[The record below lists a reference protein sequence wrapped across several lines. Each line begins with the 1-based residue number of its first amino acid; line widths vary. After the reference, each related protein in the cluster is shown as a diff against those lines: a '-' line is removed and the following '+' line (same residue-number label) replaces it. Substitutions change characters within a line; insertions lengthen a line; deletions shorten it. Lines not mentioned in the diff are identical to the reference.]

1 MGYALVT
8 NDQGIEEYQWVPDE
22 EEKLQSI
29 TAGSAATPKTK
40 PKTFGE
46 MQSDLAGALA
56 ADKDDDLLEGTAKTA
71 GRILQNAVVGGVQE
85 LSDTVRDLGEWS
97 GIAPEGTGT
106 TAEEQ
111 NKGIIGLGE
120 WKPVKADN
128 EQAYLK
134 GVEDFSTV
142 VVQFALEWVA
152 LSKILKGANWML
164 KGSKI
169 PALSKTGHTL
179 SKVGQFEKT
188 VQSYAG
194 AKSALVLGKAGV
206 PRGATALIAN
216 KAIAP
221 VAGAAYNASV
231 NPKGMAIDF
240 AGFNQWDGRLM
251 DLAANSEWF
260 GWVSN
265 LPGAQALITD
275 PDDTAMEG
283 RFKNIIEGWAIDFNL
298 GGLIKGWKARP
309 TDNAR
314 LIVEVTKGKGYAQQ
328 LTEAIAKFGEDSLEA
343 AAIREKITATGEK
356 IANNPIIQQIQK
368 AEQIPGRI
376 YDAVTGTNKPIPKE
390 GPIKVESGA
399 TSEIYPKGTPLPKGA
414 DSFTGVDEA
423 AFNKSMAH
431 LPVKQRAKILA
442 AIRAKQGRN
451 VKELWPFGK
460 SPDVDPTEMAE
471 IRKGNIQLT
480 PQIRQSLEAYRK
492 ASMDEFPGVKEQ
504 FEALENV
511 GKEPPKPAKG
521 EFYEVVDGKKRQT
534 AAAKKWNKWNR
545 ERKKIEGWNEADNKW
560 MTAGIREDFIQWQE
574 LDQRL
579 AELISQPD
587 GTWFSSMEPSFARAL
602 GEEFIE
608 PNPQIMQSIMQA
620 DQILE
625 NALPDIANAPLK
637 SFETN
642 TKRVA
647 LGKGM
652 AGLRGVEYLKKRI
665 RNAKNVNK
673 DDLQDVIAFL
683 DLLDESYFKDVSFDR
698 VRRTGDN
705 PTMGGR
711 VAEDPQKRGPMGQF
725 DFTTKVVQIR
735 SDIIE
740 SEELTRTMVHE
751 LWHSLSRFLP
761 NKSLSKLKKE
771 FIREKK
777 KYRNSLDKV
786 EKAYFDAGRYTEEA
800 YRYKDID
807 EYFAETMLGEF
818 MDYLDIRDN
827 LAPEGSLKR
836 IGQELTI
843 IFGNIMAS
851 VKSKLG
857 IAQTKKIFNDYL
869 YKRNL
874 QFRRTVTL
882 EAQEMLDKVA
892 SGDMG
897 FLRTLLDNEVDN
909 MGIKNLPEFP
919 DEGGV
924 PKDGDGV
931 VGRDV
936 NKNELKSIVDN
947 LVENARRIEAGEI
960 TEQELINDVVN
971 IASAGKRKL
980 KYGPL
985 DDLSLGSIF
994 KVISDVHSRLAATG
1008 LPNLNTQALMDDEIL
1023 KAQQYGLNAEQTRLF
1038 AENVGKFFSGNEINI
1053 RNLHNLR
1060 LLTVAMGQAAGTKAA
1075 NVMNAMNIGEI
1086 NWNQQAKELEKAV
1099 LDGVATFRL
1108 YQTWTRGLAQQLQS
1122 TQAIIRTTE
1131 GIRINTDPIE
1141 AIAKADA
1148 DVKAAG
1154 NNIDNP
1160 DAQSLLKVL
1169 PSDVINALET
1179 GQWTPGAK
1187 AQFVEFAKT
1196 VADESFAP
1204 GQGIGTIDKIMRAP
1218 ASPIVKPKTS
1228 TAIEGMGE
1236 LLSGR
1241 PATGIPDHGKAD
1253 LLGRTLA
1260 TMKVSSIL
1268 SAPITWSIQTGIP
1281 LTRLLMEPALDL
1293 FNHTLRVPEGGV
1305 IPIDIESGLS
1315 RLPITAVWYR
1325 QIVAESIGALRLGK
1339 MSFEH
1344 GQSYF
1349 DAYRHSGAFD
1359 INTNQNL
1366 VDLVHNTERGKAIN
1380 LPEKRGAYNLNEME
1394 FAKHINNSNV
1404 QTALNAFWKV
1414 ATFDIRAQGAIETF
1428 QKALAG
1434 NSFLYAMGVEEG
1446 LEQAAREGI
1455 GGREAWEFAEQWAK
1469 AKVDYF
1475 SHDAIVNGKEVTGA
1489 INSHPAA
1496 LKIGR
1501 MLTFTDDIRAKME
1514 MRSFG
1519 YGQELAREVGID
1531 PKDFDGINKF
1541 AQDYKNGAVDPR
1553 RTDAG
1558 ARAASI
1564 YEKFRGGE
1572 RNLPGEGM
1580 ETPVITGGWS
1590 WLPGKWSQIQAA
1602 KHGWIATMIQ
1612 PFVRSPSE
1620 ITKQA
1625 FRTMPGLNMT
1635 VDTFYRDLYDESSF
1649 FKNHWKSEV
1658 AIGAASLTAV
1668 WSMLQNENFE
1678 WTGQGPLN
1686 GDARNLWQS
1695 AGKQPLSFRKKFIND
1710 EGEEQWSPWLSYRAY
1725 EPLAMIFSM
1734 AADIKDLSAN
1744 LTQQQRDQLQYAS
1757 TVQIAAQVLTGQLRS
1772 SYYQGI
1778 SDFLDVVMPSGF
1790 GKVSPQPG
1798 EIGKLERYFQ
1808 KQIFSVAPMS
1818 SRMRSMTQIIDPVKR
1833 TLPELAVRKEVD
1845 PAVGYGKEGE
1855 VWEWPGDEQ
1864 NPGGGAYGF
1873 KETGV
1878 ASSSLGPLTRLATN
1892 LINEFKRNTPFWS
1905 KELPA
1910 RRNWITGEPLYNPG
1924 FLGDEH
1930 MPFDEEPWF
1939 TQLTSAFVLT
1949 SLPMIYAFTPVLGS
1963 MPQVVGRKGH
1973 ELTAKKNYVM
1983 HELMRLRGY
1992 GSSFLPPGP
2001 DDLQRG
2007 VTLSAAAYE
2016 QYIFYIAQT
2025 PHPDTGLTLWEA
2037 LFREMNTKTYK
2048 AIKPDQF
2055 GDQYVSSPRTEILTK
2070 IITEYKRLGK
2080 SYFMTDPKN
2089 PYILEVLEERARQNA
2104 ETNARDQAIMF
2115 GVDQDGNQ
2123 TTGSTR
2129 SVTATEYTQQ
2139 LNR

>member
-1 MGYALVT
+1 MGLTLVEKEDGTQVYEYLEEQEELQLEKSTNKFGDVLSGAQRNLSEAL
-8 NDQGIEEYQWVPDE
+8 
-22 EEKLQSI
+22 S
-29 TAGSAATPKTK
+29 
-40 PKTFGE
+40 
-46 MQSDLAGALA
+46 
-56 ADKDDDLLEGTAKTA
+56 ADKDDNLLEGTLKTG
-71 GRILQNAVVGGVQE
+71 GRLLQNAVVGGVQE

-111 NKGIIGLGE
+111 DKGILGFGE

-128 EQAYLK
+128 EQAYLR
-134 GVEDFSTV
+134 GVEDFSTG

-152 LSKILKGANWML
+152 LSKVLRGANWML

-188 VQSYAG
+188 VQGYAG
-194 AKSALVLGKAGV
+194 AKSAVLLGKAGV
-206 PRGATALIAN
+206 PKGATALIAN

-231 NPKGMAIDF
+231 NPKGMAVDF

-260 GWVSN
+260 GWVAN
-265 LPGAQALITD
+265 IPGAQALMTD

-283 RFKNIIEGWAIDFNL
+283 RFKSVIEGWAIDFNL

-314 LIVEVTKGKGYAQQ
+314 LIIEVTKGKGYAQQ
-328 LTEAIAKFGEDSLEA
+328 LTEAITKFGEDSIEA

-356 IANNPIIQQIQK
+356 IANNPIIKQIEN
-368 AEQIPGRI
+368 AEQIPE
-376 YDAVTGTNKPIPKE
+376 YKS
-390 GPIKVESGA
+390 PIKVDPSA
-399 TSEIYPKGTPLPKGA
+399 TSEIYPEGTPLPKGA
-414 DSFTGVDEA
+414 DSFTGADEA

-431 LPVKQRAKILA
+431 LPVEERAKILA
-442 AIRAKQGRN
+442 AIRAKEGRS

-460 SPDVDPTEMAE
+460 SPDVDPAEMAE

-480 PQIRQSLEAYRK
+480 PQVRQSLEAYRK

-504 FEALENV
+504 YEALENV

-521 EFYEVVDGKKRQT
+521 QFYEVVDGKKRQT

-545 ERKKIEGWNEADNKW
+545 ERKKIEGWNEADNQA
-560 MTAGIREDFIQWQE
+560 MSPAMREDFIQWQE
-574 LDQRL
+574 LDQKL

-602 GEEFIE
+602 SEEFVE
-608 PNPQIMQSIMQA
+608 PNPQIMQAIMQT
-620 DQILE
+620 DQIIE
-625 NALPDIANAPLK
+625 NALPDIGGNAPLK
-637 SFETN
+637 PFETN
-642 TKRVA
+642 TKRVE

-652 AGLRGVEYLKKRI
+652 EGLRGVEYLKKRI

-698 VRRTGDN
+698 VRRTGDS
-705 PTMGGR
+705 PATGGK
-711 VAEDPQKRGPMGQF
+711 VDKDSPMGQF
-725 DFTTKVVQIR
+725 DFTTKIVQIR

-740 SEELTRTMVHE
+740 GEELTRTMVHE

-786 EKAYFDAGRYTEEA
+786 DKAYFDAERFTEEA
-800 YRYKDID
+800 YRYKNLD
-807 EYFAETMLGEF
+807 EYFAETMLDEF
-818 MDYLDIRDN
+818 KDYLDIRDS

-836 IGQELTI
+836 IGQEIAI

-874 QFRRTVTL
+874 NFRRTVPL
-882 EAQEMLDKVA
+882 EAQETLDKIA

-897 FLRTLLDNEVDN
+897 VLSSLLDNEVDN

-1008 LPNLNTQALMDDEIL
+1008 LPTLNTQALMDDEVL

-1038 AENVGKFFSGNEINI
+1038 AENVGKFLSGNETNI

-1099 LDGVATFRL
+1099 LDGIATFRL

-1122 TQAIIRTTE
+1122 TQSVIRTTE
-1131 GIRINTDPIE
+1131 GIRINTDPVE

-1169 PSDVINALET
+1169 PPEVVNALET

-1218 ASPIVKPKTS
+1218 ASPAVKPKTS

-1241 PATGIPDHGKAD
+1241 PATGIPDHGLFD
-1253 LLGRTLA
+1253 LFFRTLA
-1260 TMKVSSIL
+1260 TMKVGSIL
-1268 SAPITWSIQTGIP
+1268 SGPITWSIQSSIP

-1305 IPIDIESGLS
+1305 IPIDIQSGLN

-1344 GQSYF
+1344 GQAYF

-1359 INTNQNL
+1359 INTNQSL
-1366 VDLVHNTERGKAIN
+1366 VDAAHNTERGKAIN
-1380 LPEKRGAYNLNEME
+1380 LPEKKGAYNLNEME

-1446 LEQAAREGI
+1446 IEQATREGLR
-1455 GGREAWEFAEQWAK
+1455 GREAWEFAEQWAK

-1558 ARAASI
+1558 AKAASI
-1564 YEKFRGGE
+1564 YEKLRGGE

-1590 WLPGKWSQIQAA
+1590 WLPGQWSRIQAA
-1602 KHGWIATMIQ
+1602 KNGWIATMIQ

-1625 FRTMPGLNMT
+1625 IRTMPIANMT

-1649 FKNHWKSEV
+1649 FQNHWKSEV
-1658 AIGAASLTAV
+1658 AIGSSSLIAI
-1668 WSMLQNENFE
+1668 WSVLQNENFE
-1678 WTGQGPLN
+1678 VTGQGPLN

-1710 EGEEQWSPWLSYRAY
+1710 EGKEQWSPWLSYRAY

-1734 AADIKDLSAN
+1734 AADIKDLSSN

-1757 TVQIAAQVLTGQLRS
+1757 VVQIAAQVLTGQLRS

-1790 GKVSPQPG
+1790 GKVSTQPG
-1798 EIGKLERYFQ
+1798 EIGKLERYIQ
-1808 KQIFSVAPMS
+1808 KQIVSVAPMS

-1833 TLPELAVRKEVD
+1833 TIPQLAVRKEVD
-1845 PAVGYGKEGE
+1845 PEVGYGKEGE
-1855 VWEWPGDEQ
+1855 VWEWPGDEE

-1873 KETGV
+1873 TETGLG
-1878 ASSSLGPLTRLATN
+1878 SSSLGPLTRVATN

-1905 KELPA
+1905 KDLPA

-1924 FLGDEH
+1924 FLGDEQ
-1930 MPFDEEPWF
+1930 MPFDEEPWL

-1963 MPQVVGRKGH
+1963 MPQVVGRTGQ
-1973 ELTAKKNYVM
+1973 EMSAKRNYVM

-1992 GSSFLPPGP
+1992 GSSFLAPGP

-2007 VTLSAAAYE
+2007 VTLSAGAYE

-2055 GDQYVSSPRTEILTK
+2055 GDEYVSSPRTEILTK
-2070 IITEYKRLGK
+2070 IMTEYKRLGK
-2080 SYFMTDPKN
+2080 GHFMNDPKN

-2115 GVDQDGNQ
+2115 GVNQDGDQ

-2129 SVTATEYTQQ
+2129 AVSATEYTQQ

>member
-1 MGYALVT
+1 MGLTLVEREDGTQGYEYLEEDEDLQLEQSTNKLGDVLSGAQRGLSEALSA
-8 NDQGIEEYQWVPDE
+8 EE
-22 EEKLQSI
+22 
-29 TAGSAATPKTK
+29 
-40 PKTFGE
+40 
-46 MQSDLAGALA
+46 
-56 ADKDDDLLEGTAKTA
+56 DDNLLEGTLKTG
-71 GRILQNAVVGGVQE
+71 GRLLQNAVVGGVQE

-106 TAEEQ
+106 TREEQ
-111 NKGIIGLGE
+111 DKPIIGFGE

-128 EQAYLK
+128 EQAYLR
-134 GVEDFSTV
+134 GVEDFSTG

-152 LSKILKGANWML
+152 LSKILRGANWML
-164 KGSKI
+164 QGSKI

-179 SKVGQFEKT
+179 SKIGQFEKT
-188 VQSYAG
+188 IQTGVA
-194 AKSALVLGKAGV
+194 AKSASVLAKTGV
-206 PRGATALIAN
+206 PRGTAALLAN
-216 KAIAP
+216 KVTAP
-221 VAGAAYNASV
+221 IAGAAYNATV

-260 GWVSN
+260 GWVAN
-265 LPGAQALITD
+265 LPGAQALITN

-283 RFKNIIEGWAIDFNL
+283 RFKNIIEGWDIDFNL
-298 GGLIKGWKARP
+298 GGAIKGWKAKP

-314 LIVEVTKGKGYAQQ
+314 LIIEVTKGKGYAQQ

-343 AAIREKITATGEK
+343 LAIREKIAATGEK
-356 IANNPIIQQIQK
+356 IANNPIIRWLTGNKQK
-368 AEQIPGRI
+368 E
-376 YDAVTGTNKPIPKE
+376 IPKHYDWV
-390 GPIKVESGA
+390 KVDPDA
-399 TSEIYPKGTPLPKGA
+399 TSNIYPEGTPLPRNA
-414 DSFTGVDEA
+414 DAFVGTDEA
-423 AFNKSMAH
+423 AFNRSLANIPAKE
-431 LPVKQRAKILA
+431 RAKILA

-460 SPDVDPTEMAE
+460 SPEVDPTEMDQ

-480 PQIRQSLEAYRK
+480 PQVRQSLEAYRK

-504 FEALENV
+504 YEALEKV
-511 GKEPPKPAKG
+511 GKEPPKPGKG

-534 AAAKKWNKWNR
+534 AAAKKWNQWNR
-545 ERKKIEGWNEADNKW
+545 ERKKVERWNENDNQAMNPAMREAYAD
-560 MTAGIREDFIQWQE
+560 WQE
-574 LDQRL
+574 LDKEL

-587 GTWFSSMEPSFARAL
+587 GTWFSSMEPSFSRAL

-608 PNPQIMQSIMQA
+608 PNPQIMQAVMQA

-625 NALPDIANAPLK
+625 NALPDMANAPLK

-642 TKRVA
+642 TKRVEF
-647 LGKGM
+647 GKGM

-673 DDLQDVIAFL
+673 DDLQDIIAFL

-725 DFTTKVVQIR
+725 DFTTKIVQIR
-735 SDIIE
+735 TDIIE
-740 SEELTRTMVHE
+740 SSALTRTMVHE

-761 NKSLSKLKKE
+761 NKSLSKLNKE

-777 KYRNSLDKV
+777 KYIKSLDKV
-786 EKAYFDAGRYTEEA
+786 DLAFFEAAEQGRIGYTEEA
-800 YRYKDID
+800 YRFKDID

-818 MDYLDIRDN
+818 LDYLDIRAN
-827 LAPEGSLKR
+827 LAPDGTLKR
-836 IGQELTI
+836 MAQELGI
-843 IFGNIMAS
+843 LLGNIMAS

-857 IAQTKKIFNDYL
+857 ISQTKKIFNDYL

-874 QFRRTVTL
+874 QFRRTVPL
-882 EAQEMLDKVA
+882 EAQETLDKIA

-897 FLRTLLDNEVDN
+897 FLSSLLDNEVDN
-909 MGIKNLPEFP
+909 MGIKNLPDFP
-919 DEGGV
+919 DEGAI

-947 LVENARRIEAGEI
+947 LVENARRIDAGEI
-960 TEQELINDVVN
+960 TEQELINDIVN
-971 IASAGKRKL
+971 ISSAGKRKL

-1008 LPNLNTQALMDDEIL
+1008 IPSLNTQALMDDEIL

-1038 AENVGKFFSGNEINI
+1038 AENVGKFFANNETNI

-1060 LLTVAMGQAAGTKAA
+1060 LLTIAMGQAAGTKAA
-1075 NVMNAMNIGEI
+1075 NVMNAMNIGEM
-1086 NWNQQAKELEKAV
+1086 NWNKQAKELEMAV
-1099 LDGVATFRL
+1099 LEGVATFRL

-1122 TQAIIRTTE
+1122 TQSVIRTTE
-1131 GIRINTDPIE
+1131 GIRINTDPVE

-1160 DAQSLLKVL
+1160 DAQTLLKVL
-1169 PSDVINALET
+1169 PPEVINALET

-1196 VADESFAP
+1196 VADESFSP

-1218 ASPIVKPKTS
+1218 ASPVVKPKTS
-1228 TAIEGMGE
+1228 TAAEGMKALTRE
-1236 LLSGR
+1236 PKYHGR
-1241 PATGIPDHGKAD
+1241 LD

-1268 SAPITWSIQTGIP
+1268 SAPLTWGIQTGIP

-1293 FNHTLRVPEGGV
+1293 FNHTLNVPKGGV
-1305 IPIDIESGLS
+1305 IPIDLNAGLS

-1359 INTNQNL
+1359 INANQSL
-1366 VDLVHNTERGKAIN
+1366 VDLAHNTERGKAIN

-1446 LEQAAREGI
+1446 LEQAAKEGL
-1455 GGREAWEFAEQWAK
+1455 GGRQAWEFAEQWAK
-1469 AKVDYF
+1469 AKIDYF

-1531 PKDFDGINKF
+1531 PKDFDAINKF
-1541 AQDYKNGAVDPR
+1541 AEDYKKGVVDPR

-1558 ARAASI
+1558 ARYASF
-1564 YEKFRGGE
+1564 YEKLRGGE

-1580 ETPVITGGWS
+1580 KTPQITGAWS
-1590 WLPGKWSQIQAA
+1590 YLPHKWSQIQAA

-1625 FRTMPGLNMT
+1625 LRTSPLTNWT
-1635 VDTFYRDLYDESSF
+1635 VDSFYRDLYDESSF
-1649 FKNHWKSEV
+1649 FQNHWKSEIAV
-1658 AIGAASLTAV
+1658 GAASLTAI
-1668 WSMLQNENFE
+1668 WSMLQDENFQ

-1695 AGKQPLSFRKKFIND
+1695 AGMQPMSFRKKFIND
-1710 EGEEQWSPWLSYRAY
+1710 AGEEQWSPWLSYRAY
-1725 EPLAMIFSM
+1725 EPVAMIFSM

-1757 TVQIAAQVLTGQLRS
+1757 TAQIAAQVLTGQLRS
-1772 SYYQGI
+1772 TYYQGI

-1818 SRMRSMTQIIDPVKR
+1818 SRMRSLTQMIDPVKR

-1845 PAVGYGKEGE
+1845 PEVGYGKEGE
-1855 VWEWPGDEQ
+1855 AWEWSGDDELPPGE
-1864 NPGGGAYGF
+1864 YGF

-1905 KELPA
+1905 KDMPA

-1924 FLGDEH
+1924 FLGDEQ
-1930 MPFDEEPWF
+1930 MPFDEEPWL

-1949 SLPMIYAFTPVLGS
+1949 SLPMVYSFVPVLGS
-1963 MPQVVGRKGH
+1963 MPQVVGRKGQ

-1992 GSSFLPPGP
+1992 GSAFLAPGP

-2007 VTLSAAAYE
+2007 VTLSAPAYE

-2025 PHPDTGLTLWEA
+2025 PHPVTGLTLWEA
-2037 LFREMNTKTYK
+2037 LFREMNSKPYQR
-2048 AIKPDQF
+2048 IPPDQF
-2055 GDQYVSSPRTEILTK
+2055 GDQYVSSARTERVTA
-2070 IITEYKRLGK
+2070 IITQYRKMGK
-2080 SYFMTDPKN
+2080 ELFLKDPNN
-2089 PYILEVLEERARQNA
+2089 PYILEILEERARQNVQEA
-2104 ETNARDQAIMF
+2104 ERDRAIMF
-2115 GVDQDGNQ
+2115 GIPPEQIKEG
-2123 TTGSTR
+2123 GSTKPV
-2129 SVTATEYTQQ
+2129 SATEYTQQ